1 MNRKLVGVVG
11 LALVV
16 VGAYLLFFRHH
27 AGSAKPPAK
36 PPSKA
41 TQYSVSSKAPDTKL
55 GQIDLDREG
64 PLRLEGQV
72 IDGDGHGVGGAEVW
86 VGTVPP
92 RMAKSEEDGSFSFDK
107 LVGRAYRLTARS
119 GNEVGGPIEYRLT
132 DKSDPAILQL
142 VAGAKLIVSVHG
154 DDKKPIAGAEV
165 KADEDHGVTVTTGDD
180 GTATL
185 SPVSPGWVS
194 VHAAAEG
201 FAPNR
206 GFTSVGS
213 ANATGRI
220 DITLHAGVIVTGH
233 VVDEVGKAIAQAQV
247 STAGIWNLGSSV
259 EPVTSDDKG
268 AFTLTLA
275 AGTHT
280 LVAVDKE
287 HAPSRSTPVVVGT
300 KPVDG
305 LVIVMKVGGRLA
317 GKVVDPKH
325 LPIAFA
331 TVRVAG
337 KGSEMYGVSRRQAT
351 TDKDGVFELRGLSR
365 AKLDVRAETD
375 TAGSKI
381 VSFDLTTI
389 NEKKDVELVLDV
401 TGTISGVVVDDKA
414 QPIAEVQVASTPD
427 VFGGANEDSL
437 ALTGFSTATTDGDGK
452 FTIHGLPDGPYKLHA
467 SRHETQ
473 RFNLEGT
480 AAKTGDTNV
489 KLVLA
494 TPGSITGTLAKSDG
508 KPPILASVRAGWRPG
523 TPATDGKFLVD
534 DLEPGDYDL
543 TIHGPEFA
551 DIIKHGVK
559 VEVGK
564 TTDLGAI
571 TVPHGRT
578 LTGKVVDASGAPV
591 PGAKIKAG
599 NMLYQIQ
606 GAEDQM
612 STFEDASGTRSAYS
626 DQDGAFVLI
635 GIPKQAT
642 NVMAE
647 SDKGRSNAIEVP
659 GGEDDPPAIALQ
671 LKGFG
676 TIVGKVTLKGQPAP
690 SIAVTDTPKAGGAQI
705 QISQADDTGAFT
717 ITKVAEGTHVLS
729 AMQQG
734 GMGASFKTSSTTV
747 QITAGQTTTVTLD
760 IPVGTIT
767 LDVDIKPAAGATV
780 NAAQVFLFHGTV
792 ALTSAKDIQ
801 TAFLGGTAAGMKFWF
816 GTTAEFTELVPGDYS
831 ACSLPITG
839 SMSDSTFL
847 QRIQENLDVLKVYCQ
862 QLKILVAPEKQSL
875 TQTLPSMTPLP
886 PPKS

>member
-1 MNRKLVGVVG
+1 MRKLGVGV
-11 LALVV
+11 ALVLV
-16 VGAYLLFFRHH
+16 AVGAYLLLFRHGDT
-27 AGSAKPPAK
+27 ATKPPPK

-41 TQYSVSSKAPDTKL
+41 TQYSVGSKAPALKL
-55 GQIDLDREG
+55 PVLDLDREG

-72 IDGDGHGVGGAEVW
+72 IDADGHGVGGAEVW
-86 VGTVPP
+86 LGTVPP
-92 RMAKSEEDGSFSFDK
+92 RTTKSEGDGSFTFDK

-119 GNEVGGPIEYRLT
+119 GNEVGGPIEYRLS

-142 VAGAKLIVSVHG
+142 AAGAKLIVSVRG
-154 DDKKPIAGAEV
+154 DDKQPIAGAEV
-165 KADEDHGVTVTTGDD
+165 KADEDHGVTVTTGAD
-180 GTATL
+180 GSATL

-194 VHAAAEG
+194 VHATADG
-201 FAPNR
+201 FAPNN

-213 ANATGRI
+213 ANAVGRL
-220 DITLHAGVIVTGH
+220 DIVLHAGLAVSGR
-233 VVDEVGKAIAQAQV
+233 VVDEAGNAIAKAQV

-259 EPVTSDDKG
+259 EPVTSDDNG
-268 AFTLTLA
+268 GFTLTLA

-287 HAPSRSTPVVVGT
+287 HAPSRSTPVVVGA
-300 KPVDG
+300 KPVEG
-305 LVIVMKVGGRLA
+305 LLIVMKVGGRLA

-325 LPIAFA
+325 QPIAFA

-337 KGSEMYGVSRRQAT
+337 KSSEAYGIPRRQTT
-351 TDKDGVFELRGLSR
+351 TDKDGAFELRGLTR
-365 AKLDVRAETD
+365 AKLDVRAESD

-381 VSFDLTTI
+381 VSFDLTTLA
-389 NEKKDVELVLDV
+389 EKKDVELVLDV
-401 TGTISGVVVDDKA
+401 VGTISGIVVDDKG
-414 QPIAEVQVASTPD
+414 QPVAEVQVASTPD
-427 VFGGANEDSL
+427 VFGGADEESL
-437 ALTGFSTATTDGDGK
+437 ALTGFSSATTDGDGK
-452 FTIHGLPDGPYKLHA
+452 FTMHGLPDGPYKLHA

-494 TPGSITGTLAKSDG
+494 TPGSIKGALAKSDG
-508 KPPILASVRAGWRPG
+508 NPPMLASVRAGWRAG
-523 TPATDGKFLVD
+523 TPATEGQFLVD

-571 TVPHGRT
+571 TVPRGRT
-578 LTGKVVDASGAPV
+578 LAGKVIDASGAPV
-591 PGAKIKAG
+591 AGAKLKAG
-599 NMLYQIQ
+599 NMLYQFQ

-612 STFEDASGTRSAYS
+612 STFEDAAGTRSAYT

-635 GIPKQAT
+635 GISKQTT

-659 GGEDDPPAIALQ
+659 GGEDDPAAITLQ
-671 LKGFG
+671 LRGFG
-676 TIVGKVTLKGQPAP
+676 TITGKVTLKGQPAP
-690 SIAVTDTPKAGGAQI
+690 GIAVTDTPKSGGAQI
-705 QISQADDTGAFT
+705 RISQADDTGAFT
-717 ITKVAEGTHVLS
+717 ITKVVEGPHVLS

-734 GMGASFKTSSTTV
+734 GMGASFKTTSTTV
-747 QITAGQTTTVTLD
+747 QITAGHTTTVTLD

-767 LDVDIKPAAGATV
+767 LDVNIKPAGRATV
-780 NAAQVFLFHGTV
+780 NAAQVFLFHGTI
-792 ALTSAKDIQ
+792 ALTNAKDIQ
-801 TAFLGGTAAGMKFWF
+801 AAFLGGTAAGMKFWF
-816 GTTAEFTELVPGDYS
+816 GTTVEFAELVPGDYS
-831 ACSLPITG
+831 ACSIPITG
-839 SMSDSTFL
+839 NMADATFL

-862 QLKILVAPEKQSL
+862 QIKLLASPDKQTL
-875 TQTLPSMTPLP
+875 TQMLPSMATLP
-886 PPKS
+886 PPKT